1 MRKTSS
7 KISIF
12 LLVACMVVS
21 MFSSVI
27 FAAGDAT
34 TTVDISSFSA
44 DITFDYAADIEEVV
58 PQAVAQ
64 TGKTDSQIR
73 QALTPTLA
81 ANGYVPVTTSGTIT
95 YDASGKAFTFK
106 GEGALPVTIAGI
118 PATVV
123 IEKTLTLPVENIS
136 AVLNIDGQDYTA
148 EYNKSTGSLTC
159 SYVLPENRSDVSI
172 TIKDFTADTTY
183 NSKPG
188 QVIYD
193 TTGEDSIAKFDV
205 EGVNKLT
212 LVNPKLSNIKAS
224 TVTNGTPMDVTSVAE
239 FDGTGIKIT
248 YKTIN
253 VCSKV
258 DITVPNPVGGSY
270 FQTKAT
276 VAGNGVITTADIVW
290 NATGIADYETVYTAT
305 IYVNSDKAN
314 NWLFDD
320 NTVFTVNGTTV
331 DSLHLNGTYDE
342 HVITY
347 TAPKTGANENG
358 IESFVERLYLYTL
371 DRHSDPQGLKDWMD
385 RIYYEGYTGA
395 EVAKGFLFSA
405 EFLNKDIS
413 NEDFVEILYKVFFN
427 RASDAQGKQTW
438 LNELANGASKQDV
451 IMGFI
456 NAPEW
461 ANTCLVYGVPSGSI
475 AGATITVEP
484 NDYIKDFV
492 IRLYDKCLN
501 RYPDPTG
508 YKTWTTML
516 ANRQLTGTS
525 CSAGVVFSEEF
536 TNKGLSN
543 ADYVKIL
550 YAAMLGRQPDPH
562 MQDWITLLDNQT
574 MTREEVFYG
583 FSYSAEFSKICAD
596 YKIVK

>member
-12 LLVACMVVS
+12 LLVVCMVVS
-21 MFSSVI
+21 MFGGVL

-44 DITFDYAADIEEVV
+44 DITFDYAADVEEL
-58 PQAVAQ
+58 VASIK
-64 TGKTDSQIR
+64 TKYSSLTDSQIR
-73 QALTPTLA
+73 VMLLSALDE
-81 ANGYVPVTTSGTIT
+81 NGYVPVTTAGTIT
-95 YDASGKAFTFK
+95 YTSTSKEFVFSGKGTITFK
-106 GEGALPVTIAGI
+106 DQIIESVE
-118 PATVV
+118 V
-123 IEKTLTLPVENIS
+123 EKTLTLPVENIS
-136 AVLNIDGQDYTA
+136 AVLDIDGTDYTA
-148 EYNKSTGSLTC
+148 NYDKSSGSLTC
-159 SYVLPENRSDVSI
+159 TYVIPENRTDVSI
-172 TIKDFTADTTY
+172 VIKDFTADTTY
-183 NSKPG
+183 KSQPG

-193 TTGEDSIAKFDV
+193 TTDTPVALFN
-205 EGVNKLT
+205 VNNDTKIK

-358 IESFVERLYLYTL
+358 IESFVERLYVYTL

-395 EVAKGFLFSA
+395 DVAKGFLFSA
-405 EFLNKDIS
+405 EFLNKDIP
-413 NEDFVEILYKVFFN
+413 NDEFVEILYKVFFN
-427 RASDAQGKQTW
+427 RSSDAQGKQTW

-492 IRLYDKCLN
+492 IRLYDKCLS

-508 YKTWTTML
+508 YNTWTTML

-525 CSAGVVFSEEF
+525 CAAGVVFSEEF
-536 TNKGLSN
+536 TNKSLSN
-543 ADYVKIL
+543 TDYVKVL
-550 YAAMLGRQPDPH
+550 YAAILGRQPDPH